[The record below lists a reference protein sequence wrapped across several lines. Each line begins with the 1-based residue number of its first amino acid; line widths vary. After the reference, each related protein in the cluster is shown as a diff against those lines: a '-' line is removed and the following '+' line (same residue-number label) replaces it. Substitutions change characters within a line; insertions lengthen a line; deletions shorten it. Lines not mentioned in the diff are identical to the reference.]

1 MQQINQSETTEFFS
15 HREWRTFDELAFIV
29 VEGPHKGE
37 SCSFNKEMIRIGRKE
52 WCDLNLSND
61 KGVSS
66 EHCECWLETRGVR
79 IRDLGSRNG
88 IFMGDSQILTGYL
101 LPGGRI
107 RLGSSVLE
115 LRQLHAS
122 QKVEIAYTDPSERIV
137 GQSETMRRI
146 FSMISRLGKRDIA
159 TILTGETGT
168 GKTTIAH
175 ILHEQSQRANGPFV
189 VVNCGALPTSLVEAL
204 FLGYEKGAF
213 TGAVQQHKGF
223 LEQAHGGTL
232 FLDEIADLPLELQ
245 PKFLDVLERKKVRRL
260 GSAQEISTD
269 FRLITATH
277 KDIKRAIQ
285 KGTFRRDLYYR
296 IAAVELRV
304 PSLRERMEDLPRLV
318 EHILATISPEQPCRV
333 TPEAME
339 AMQEYLWP
347 GNIRQLQNTLER
359 AVALADPTDILW
371 LGMDVIYLPP
381 VEQQGRFPS
390 LEDNPLHALLQQLSQ
405 AQLPRNVL
413 TAPPT
418 PPPIPT
424 QESSVSISFK
434 EKVEI
439 YEKELIEEAL
449 SLNLWNVTNTA
460 KQLGL
465 SQGSLYN
472 RMKRYDIK
480 RPTTLG
486 GE

>member
-1 MQQINQSETTEFFS
+1 MKRKHKAETTEFFS
-15 HREWRTFDELAFIV
+15 HREWRIFDELAFVV
-29 VEGPHKGE
+29 VEGPHKGDR
-37 SCSFNKEMIRIGRKE
+37 CPVDKEMIRIGRKE
-52 WCDLNLSND
+52 WCDLSLAKD

-66 EHCECWLETRGVR
+66 EHCECWLEARGVR

-88 IFMGDSQILTGYL
+88 IFVGESQILTGYV

-107 RLGSSVLE
+107 RLGNSVLE
-115 LRQLHAS
+115 LRQRSAP
-122 QKVEIAYTDPSERIV
+122 QKVEIAYSDPTEKIV
-137 GQSETMRRI
+137 GQSESMRRI
-146 FSMISRLGKRDIA
+146 FSMIARLGKRDIA

-168 GKTTIAH
+168 GKTTIAD
-175 ILHEQSQRANGPFV
+175 ILHQQSHRAEGPFV
-189 VVNCGALPTSLVEAL
+189 VVNCGALPSSLVEAL

-213 TGAVQQHKGF
+213 TGAIQQHKGF

-232 FLDEIADLPLELQ
+232 FLDEIADLPIELQ

-277 KDIKRAIQ
+277 KDLKRAMQ
-285 KGTFRRDLYYR
+285 KGDFRRDLYYR
-296 IAAVELRV
+296 IAAVELHV

-318 EHILATISPEQPCRV
+318 EHILHSISPDQACRV

-339 AMQEYLWP
+339 LMLQYLWP

-359 AVALADPTDILW
+359 AVALAEPADVLW
-371 LGMDVIYLPP
+371 LGPDEIYLSPIETQEPSEEPEESSLHELLRQLAQSSWSAPPP
-381 VEQQGRFPS
+381 VES
-390 LEDNPLHALLQQLSQ
+390 E
-405 AQLPRNVL
+405 
-413 TAPPT
+413 
-418 PPPIPT
+418 T
-424 QESSVSISFK
+424 QEMTGFSSELSLK
-434 EKVEI
+434 EQMEQ
-439 YEKELIEEAL
+439 YEKELLEAAL
-449 SLNLWNVTNTA
+449 HQNLWNVTNTA

-480 RPTTLG
+480 RP
-486 GE
+486 